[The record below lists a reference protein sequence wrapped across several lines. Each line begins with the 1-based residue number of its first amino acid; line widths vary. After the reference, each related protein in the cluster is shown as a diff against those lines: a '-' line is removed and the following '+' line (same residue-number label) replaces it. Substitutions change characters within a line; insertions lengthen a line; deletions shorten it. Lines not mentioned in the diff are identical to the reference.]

1 METLKTFEEIIKFAI
16 EHEEEEAVFYQNLA
30 ARAPS
35 EDQKKALLAHM
46 EEEAKQKEMLKQML
60 THQSLPH
67 GESRKYKAP
76 PDMHLELLF
85 QPKSDDGTPLSYQD
99 SLLLAAR
106 MEQQSEKFY
115 REMADEMRSFNKGL
129 AETLLF
135 LAEQQGKHRS
145 LMEHLFDAT
154 VKEN

>member
-1 METLKTFEEIIKFAI
+1 
-16 EHEEEEAVFYQNLA
+16 
-30 ARAPS
+30 
-35 EDQKKALLAHM
+35 
-46 EEEAKQKEMLKQML
+46 
-60 THQSLPH
+60 
-67 GESRKYKAP
+67 
-76 PDMHLELLF
+76 
-85 QPKSDDGTPLSYQD
+85 
-99 SLLLAAR
+99 